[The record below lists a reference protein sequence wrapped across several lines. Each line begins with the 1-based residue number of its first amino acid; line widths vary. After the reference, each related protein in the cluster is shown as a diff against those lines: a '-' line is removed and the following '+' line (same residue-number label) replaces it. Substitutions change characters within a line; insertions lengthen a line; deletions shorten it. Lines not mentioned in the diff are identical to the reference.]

1 MTAQNDAKT
10 IQAAYD
16 AFGRGDLDAV
26 ASAFAPDIVWH
37 EAGQSPIAGAY
48 KGRDA
53 VFGLFGRLFE
63 LTGGTFSVEVHDL
76 LASEGHV
83 VALAR
88 LKGTRKDE
96 PFSWDEAH
104 IWHLQ
109 DGVATEFWN
118 ALTEAS
124 DVDEFWS

>member
-1 MTAQNDAKT
+1 M
-10 IQAAYD
+10 
-16 AFGRGDLDAV
+16 
-26 ASAFAPDIVWH
+26 
-37 EAGQSPIAGAY
+37 
-48 KGRDA
+48 
-53 VFGLFGRLFE
+53 FGLFGRLFE

-88 LKGTRKDE
+88 LKGTRKDK